1 MNIQLRDPSRMFTL
15 SRLEAVAEHTST
27 NPRCRSISF
36 QYLHAER
43 RLLEMTSQSRDSY
56 LALREADLGLDS
68 ESFLTYCTG
77 RLSCL
82 RKLDLVNSL
91 IDDRF
96 QCDIKLV
103 ENCDFGSLQMVVEVQ
118 INEICRWV
126 PVRECLSGRRRFRAG
141 T

>member
-1 MNIQLRDPSRMFTL
+1 
-15 SRLEAVAEHTST
+15 
-27 NPRCRSISF
+27 
-36 QYLHAER
+36 
-43 RLLEMTSQSRDSY
+43 MTSQRRDSY

-103 ENCDFGSLQMVVEVQ
+103 ENCDFGSLQMVREVQ